1 MSTPNT
7 STSETFTFSLSSSDS
22 GFQMSGPFMFSH
34 LSSSWSVSGSHLDCV
49 PTQPGLLVD
58 YQKASLDN
66 AVASLVVCHNHSP
79 KPPSWSV
86 PQLSPPVPW
95 PLSLTGAKHTAG
107 LVGVTTIS
115 QHLNSTDAQCRL
127 IFLMVALGQLSLLFH
142 SAALPQFPNAPHP
155 ILLLWEKI
163 ESLPLV

>member
-22 GFQMSGPFMFSH
+22 GFQMSGPFMFPH
-34 LSSSWSVSGSHLDCV
+34 LFSSWSVSGSHLDCV

-58 YQKASLDN
+58 YQKDSLDN
-66 AVASLVVCHNHSP
+66 AFASLVVCHNQ
-79 KPPSWSV
+79 KPPIWSV

-95 PLSLTGAKHTAG
+95 PLSPTGAKHTAG

-115 QHLNSTDAQCRL
+115 QCLNSTDAQCHL
-127 IFLMVALGQLSLLFH
+127 IFPWWPFASSLSYSTQQLFLSFLM
-142 SAALPQFPNAPHP
+142 
-155 ILLLWEKI
+155 
-163 ESLPLV
+163 PLTPYCYFGRK